1 MKKVL
6 PCALI
11 FFVAFFLAARLEV
24 QSAVPPQETAVKQA
38 PVQHTSAASGK
49 EMYDSYCAACHGKDG
64 RGDGPAAAALKVPPA
79 DLSQLAKN
87 NGGKFPAEHVASV
100 LRFGV
105 EAPAHGSKD
114 MPTWGTLFSSVDN
127 VSISDALI
135 QLRIHNLT
143 KYIESFQVK

>member
-1 MKKVL
+1 MKKRIVFG
-6 PCALI
+6 ALA
-11 FFVAFFLAARLEV
+11 FFVAVAFAPRPQAQTAASQQTV
-24 QSAVPPQETAVKQA
+24 TKA
-38 PVQHTSAASGK
+38 PVQHTSAGSGK

-64 RGDGPAAAALKVPPA
+64 KGDGPAAAALKVPPA

-87 NGGKFPAEHVASV
+87 NGGKFPADHVASV

-127 VSISDALI
+127 VSASDAMV

-143 KYIESFQVK
+143 KYIESLQAK